1 MSVRTSADE
10 KRDEAKDH
18 IVDAIKRLTEI
29 VNDEI
34 WGYDDYNEEYKD
46 KLDESISLLR
56 KIKRML

>member
-18 IVDAIKRLTEI
+18 IADALKCLTEI